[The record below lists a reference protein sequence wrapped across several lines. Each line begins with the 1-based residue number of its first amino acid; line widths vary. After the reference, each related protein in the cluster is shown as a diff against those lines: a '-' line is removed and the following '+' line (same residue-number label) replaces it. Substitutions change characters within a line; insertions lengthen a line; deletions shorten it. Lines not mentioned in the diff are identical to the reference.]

1 MSSSSALE
9 RTYLSDYRAP
19 DYRIPRIDLQ
29 FDLDPALTKV
39 RSRMWLERQ
48 TPDATPLT
56 LHGEQLELLT
66 VFINGKP
73 LCDTQLTIE
82 GPLLVIDGLPEHC
95 ELCIENT
102 IRPVANKA
110 LSGLY
115 LSQGGFFTQ
124 CEAEGFRRIC
134 YFIDRPD
141 IMSIFT
147 VELRADSKRFPTLL
161 SNGNCIAQSTLADGR
176 HSAKWH
182 DPFPKPSYL
191 FALVAADLS
200 FIQDTFTTISGR
212 TVDLRLYARNDD
224 LSQCHHALD
233 SLKQAMRWDEEQYG
247 REYDLD
253 LYMVVAVSDFNMGA
267 MENKGLNIFNT
278 KYVLASPET
287 ATARDYQNVAGVI
300 AHEYFHNWSGNRVTC
315 RDWFQLSLKEGFTV
329 FRDQQF
335 SADSGSS
342 AVKRIQ
348 DVNLLRTHQFREDS
362 GPMAHPVRPSSYVE
376 INNFYTLTVY
386 IKGAEVVRM
395 LHTILGAE
403 RFRKGCDLYFERH
416 DGEAVTTD
424 DFLRAMQDA
433 AGVDLSQFAR
443 WYDQVGTPRISIRG
457 HFDTAKHTY
466 TLELEQRTPA
476 LGQTSPVQPLHIP
489 INTALLTH
497 DGQPMKTRRK
507 GFDER
512 AHEHL
517 LEMTESCQAFE
528 FCDVSS
534 KPIVSLLRGFS
545 APVIL
550 DQSVP
555 PGTLGALMSHDDD
568 PYCRWDAAQQ
578 LARRAILRVLE
589 DLTKQRQPNVDEL
602 FVQAFARVLDHASE
616 DRALQA
622 QVLTLPDEEYL
633 SQDMVLIDPVLLHQ
647 AREFVRHALAQQLR
661 DRFLTHYKSMPAT
674 APYERGPDAVGYRAL
689 RNICLA
695 YLINLES
702 DDMDELALKQLSTAT
717 NMTDGLAA
725 LNAVAGSDM
734 QERQSALHCFYQRW
748 KDYPLIVDKWLRAQ
762 AMTTRPDALDA
773 VIALIGHDAYDPH
786 NPNKVNA
793 LVGGFCFSNPFNFH
807 RADGAGYRFLTD
819 QVTSLDNSNPQLA
832 ARLVSALNHWQRY
845 EPLRQQLMKEALER
859 VRKTPQLSRDV
870 AEIVDRALAST

>member
-1 MSSSSALE
+1 MSSSSAHE
-9 RTYLSDYRAP
+9 RTYLSDYRPP

-66 VFINGKP
+66 VFINGKL

-82 GPLLVIDGLPEHC
+82 GPLLGIDGLPERC

-161 SNGNCIAQSTLADGR
+161 SNGNCIAHSTLADGR

-287 ATARDYQNVAGVI
+287 ATDRDYQNVAGVI

-589 DLTKQRQPNVDEL
+589 DLTKQCQPNVDEL

-674 APYERGPDAVGYRAL
+674 APYERGPDAVGCRAL

-695 YLINLES
+695 YLISLES

>member
-9 RTYLSDYRAP
+9 RTYLSDYRPP

-48 TPDATPLT
+48 TPDATPLR

-66 VFINGKP
+66 VFINGKL

-161 SNGNCIAQSTLADGR
+161 SNGNCIAHSTLADGR

-287 ATARDYQNVAGVI
+287 ATDRDYQNVAGVI
-300 AHEYFHNWSGNRVTC
+300 AHEYFHN
-315 RDWFQLSLKEGFTV
+315 LSL
-329 FRDQQF
+329 
-335 SADSGSS
+335 
-342 AVKRIQ
+342 I
-348 DVNLLRTHQFREDS
+348 
-362 GPMAHPVRPSSYVE
+362 
-376 INNFYTLTVY
+376 
-386 IKGAEVVRM
+386 
-395 LHTILGAE
+395 
-403 RFRKGCDLYFERH
+403 
-416 DGEAVTTD
+416 
-424 DFLRAMQDA
+424 
-433 AGVDLSQFAR
+433 
-443 WYDQVGTPRISIRG
+443 
-457 HFDTAKHTY
+457 
-466 TLELEQRTPA
+466 
-476 LGQTSPVQPLHIP
+476 HI
-489 INTALLTH
+489 
-497 DGQPMKTRRK
+497 
-507 GFDER
+507 
-512 AHEHL
+512 
-517 LEMTESCQAFE
+517 
-528 FCDVSS
+528 
-534 KPIVSLLRGFS
+534 
-545 APVIL
+545 
-550 DQSVP
+550 
-555 PGTLGALMSHDDD
+555 
-568 PYCRWDAAQQ
+568 
-578 LARRAILRVLE
+578 
-589 DLTKQRQPNVDEL
+589 
-602 FVQAFARVLDHASE
+602 
-616 DRALQA
+616 
-622 QVLTLPDEEYL
+622 
-633 SQDMVLIDPVLLHQ
+633 
-647 AREFVRHALAQQLR
+647 
-661 DRFLTHYKSMPAT
+661 
-674 APYERGPDAVGYRAL
+674 
-689 RNICLA
+689 
-695 YLINLES
+695 
-702 DDMDELALKQLSTAT
+702 
-717 NMTDGLAA
+717 
-725 LNAVAGSDM
+725 
-734 QERQSALHCFYQRW
+734 
-748 KDYPLIVDKWLRAQ
+748 
-762 AMTTRPDALDA
+762 
-773 VIALIGHDAYDPH
+773 
-786 NPNKVNA
+786 
-793 LVGGFCFSNPFNFH
+793 
-807 RADGAGYRFLTD
+807 
-819 QVTSLDNSNPQLA
+819 
-832 ARLVSALNHWQRY
+832 
-845 EPLRQQLMKEALER
+845 
-859 VRKTPQLSRDV
+859 
-870 AEIVDRALAST
+870 